1 MTAYTS
7 LAFGIV
13 GFLACLCCRDV
24 DDKMNNKVSRIIL
37 STVLQMLTMIQKIEV
52 YLENTE
58 LADRNKYH

>member
-24 DDKMNNKVSRIIL
+24 DDKMNNKVSRLHLFI
-37 STVLQMLTMIQKIEV
+37 VLHMLTMFEKIEV

-58 LADRNKYH
+58 LADRNKFH